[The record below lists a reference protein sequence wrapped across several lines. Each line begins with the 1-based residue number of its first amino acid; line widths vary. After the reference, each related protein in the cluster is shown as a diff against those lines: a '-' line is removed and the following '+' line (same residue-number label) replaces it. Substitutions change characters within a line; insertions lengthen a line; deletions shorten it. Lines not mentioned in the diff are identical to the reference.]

1 MGMGEP
7 LEQPLYVSKA
17 DDVANLVIN
26 RPRKKNSVT
35 EAMWERIPE
44 LVGAIDADPE
54 VKVLVIRG
62 STPDAFCAG
71 ADINEY
77 RDRVGDPEWG
87 NRSRL
92 RVSEALVA
100 LREMA
105 KPSISAIRGACFGG
119 GVAIALATDF
129 RMADTTAYFS
139 VSPARMGMVY
149 TFPGT
154 VELVRTVGAATAKR
168 LLYTGDVFGAEEAA
182 RIGLVDPLVA
192 PEQLD
197 GEVDDLCARII
208 AASQFSVRATKRI
221 VHLIEDGLA
230 EENDEAAQLVLD
242 ALEGEDHLEGV
253 TAFFERRRPEFRFR

>member
-1 MGMGEP
+1 MAEP
-7 LEQPLYVSKA
+7 LEQSLYASKA
-17 DDVANLVIN
+17 DDVATLVIN
-26 RPRKKNSVT
+26 RPRKKNSIT
-35 EAMWERIPE
+35 EAMWQRVPE
-44 LVGAIDADPE
+44 LVAEIDADPE

-92 RVSEALVA
+92 LVAAALVA
-100 LREMA
+100 LRGMA

-129 RMADTTAYFS
+129 RVADTTAYFS

-154 VELVRTVGAATAKR
+154 VELVRTVGVVSAKR
-168 LLYTGDVFGAEEAA
+168 LLYTGEVFGAEEAA

-192 PEQLD
+192 PERLD
-197 GEVDDLCARII
+197 EEVADLCSKIV

-221 VHLIEDGLA
+221 VQLIEDGLA
-230 EENDEAAQLVLD
+230 EENDEAARLVLD
-242 ALEGEDHLEGV
+242 ALEGEDHVEGV
-253 TAFFERRRPEFRFR
+253 TAFLERRRPRFRFR